1 MRARVRVRRLASAAT
16 RAAARVVGAF
26 SARWSQELLYVA
38 LRLAGIRLVGQ
49 PRYVHKDA
57 WFDLADPSL
66 ITLGTGCVVSS
77 GVMILVH
84 DHALSRALAAYGV
97 VQEWDAGTRA
107 TVTVGDNVFLG
118 ARAILLPGVRV
129 MDGAIVGAG
138 SVVTRDVPSH
148 TVVAGNPARP
158 ICTTDEY
165 LRSQMERGGL
175 QSDEAEAAS
184 ALLAAPSPTADTCT

>member
-165 LRSQMERGGL
+165 LRSQMERGAGRQCEFDDGAGL
-175 QSDEAEAAS
+175 LRIFDAEGHACS
-184 ALLAAPSPTADTCT
+184 